1 MRGRLSK
8 EGLFS
13 FVQRSNLWNISR
25 GAVPTKLVREPFT
38 DLGERCSKVMD
49 AFGNRSL
56 FNLVPMAFRLFEA
69 AATDFTGG
77 RHGVCTPCLAVQFA
91 CECDL
96 SGAALRL

>member
-1 MRGRLSK
+1 
-8 EGLFS
+8 
-13 FVQRSNLWNISR
+13 
-25 GAVPTKLVREPFT
+25 
-38 DLGERCSKVMD
+38 MD

-56 FNLVPMAFRLFEA
+56 FNSVPMAFKLFEA